1 MDLQL
6 LKNRTALTAVIFIRQ
21 LHGFYY
27 TCCRLLLQL
36 PVCKNCRFA
45 ENVVGLREMIFTPA
59 PGRCGVAN
67 FLRWTEREIR
77 IIIKVTDAAG
87 FAAGIF

>member
-1 MDLQL
+1 M
-6 LKNRTALTAVIFIRQ
+6 
-21 LHGFYY
+21 
-27 TCCRLLLQL
+27 
-36 PVCKNCRFA
+36 PVCGNCRFA
-45 ENVVGLREMIFTPA
+45 ENVVGLREMIFTRRRGA
-59 PGRCGVAN
+59 VGVAN

>member
-6 LKNRTALTAVIFIRQ
+6 LKNRQ
-21 LHGFYY
+21 LYGSYFYS
-27 TCCRLLLQL
+27 TVTRLLLYVLPALLQL
-36 PVCKNCRFA
+36 PVCGNCRFA

-59 PGRCGVAN
+59 RGAVAVAN

>member
-6 LKNRTALTAVIFIRQ
+6 LKNRQ
-21 LHGFYY
+21 LYGSYFYSTVTRLLLY
-27 TCCRLLLQL
+27 VLPLLLQL